1 MPRSSS
7 ACADVDRSFSAQFR
21 QCRIS
26 LHKSVLSL
34 VLGSRHDAA
43 CSLAAALYS
52 CTSPL
57 LSTDG
62 TDKQRTAQGERER
75 ERERERGGRGK
86 RREGLTEAYGRQN
99 KVSGFV
105 DGSQKWVQEGQAA
118 VIVQEVQRCVKPVP
132 LVQQSTAY
140 NTSAANALC
149 SRVESNQSACI

>member
-57 LSTDG
+57 LATDG

-75 ERERERGGRGK
+75 GGGGRGK
-86 RREGLTEAYGRQN
+86 RREGLTEGYGRQN
-99 KVSGFV
+99 KVRGFV
-105 DGSQKWVQEGQAA
+105 DGSQEWVQEGQAA

-140 NTSAANALC
+140 NTSAANAQC